1 MNPQLNKVFSKL
13 AKEDKKTELKSEKV
27 ELAIGDESKSLIS
40 KLDSASDAVNTELD
54 KAFTPIRQLEKAIN
68 RLADEIPEKIEKFKS
83 FKDAL
88 QKLEVQYDKDINK
101 IREIEKDLGVKV
113 PFPKSLNNVVKQL
126 EFYQKREQIY
136 REEVSEFNTESKKYK
151 RLKSL

>member
-1 MNPQLNKVFSKL
+1 MNPQLNKIFSKL

-40 KLDSASDAVNTELD
+40 KLDSASKAVNTELD
-54 KAFTPIRQLEKAIN
+54 QAFTPIRQLESAID
-68 RLADEIPEKIEKFKS
+68 RLTDEIPSKIEKFKS

-101 IREIEKDLGVKV
+101 VREIEKDLGVKV

-126 EFYQKREQIY
+126 EFYQK
-136 REEVSEFNTESKKYK
+136 EEETLRKEISEFNTLSKKF
-151 RLKSL
+151 RSLN